1 MTGCL
6 SPGGPCW
13 AGKGV
18 WGGAGLGRVGAPGS
32 EASESNCSKDAL
44 SPLS

>member
-18 WGGAGLGRVGAPGS
+18 CGGVLGWGGWGHLGLKPQNLTVVRMH
-32 EASESNCSKDAL
+32 
-44 SPLS
+44 